1 MFYGN
6 LLDRAVVL
14 AEALIMQ
21 HPDFEM
27 PTEDIGTGGACASSR
42 DDLLSQIAA
51 ALTAGDYQ
59 SAGSLLRNGLDHF
72 PDDNQLLRLAARQ
85 RRLEE
90 RFTRVYSLLKET
102 REAMEND
109 AFLRAV
115 GAFREAANL
124 SQGFA
129 DLEEAAFG
137 VAIDEARQLGDR
149 NWRVARSLFED
160 AARLNSK
167 LTVPDN
173 LWEEVRAA
181 EREETISN
189 VLAETALAKPA
200 DLERARIRLTRTLEE
215 YPGDSGLLNR
225 LKSIES
231 TIEEKRK
238 WDQRQRHLKK
248 LTDLQA
254 ALQSEDEPS
263 QAGKYVRLSETVA
276 APYGAEPE
284 FSSVIEDIRHQAISC
299 EKAVAALDQDR
310 IDDCLEEC
318 AWVLS
323 RMRHHKLFLKLKE
336 KAEARELALVD
347 EYSNTVSRIR
357 ELLDAGEL
365 SKAEKLCAEA
375 RSKLPQFT
383 DFLEL
388 SREIEQ
394 QKKEQDRNLQENV
407 ESARRL
413 VERGDR
419 SLRARQYRATEE
431 SFSNALKLLPGDK
444 NLAGVVL
451 GILHGYARSVARES
465 AEAAEEALSVAER
478 LLPGSAMPADLGEV
492 LRRRR
497 EQATAESNRW
507 SALTRIADLHEQ
519 IESAETADQLSA
531 LRDEVQESDF
541 TKSSHA
547 DVRFAAG
554 ALLSNIDEKLT
565 GFTWKRER
573 HPAFPRVLSLAA
585 AMIAVIG
592 LAYWLTKPA
601 SVKAPSRW
609 VTVESAETKLAPVP
623 KPATGSLLI
632 RSEVPGALVFING
645 KEYRISN
652 EPLKVELNADTY
664 RVSGSRKGYQD
675 FGPVTVA
682 VGQSA
687 ETVLD
692 VKLTP
697 KPASLEIRG
706 AAPDTQ
712 IKLDGVLTGMAKKN
726 KVWTKELADGNHSI
740 ELSRDG
746 YVPKTIVRNIAPGDL
761 LVLTGRDVRLE
772 SSDARALATEQQD
785 WRRLGGGASLA
796 SIESFVAKYPNG
808 PHANAAR
815 AKVEELQWQNVDKGN
830 PDSLRA
836 YVARNSASP
845 FANQARR
852 VLDGLLVAR
861 EAKAEDGDWNN
872 ASHGNKSALEDFLR
886 RHPTG
891 RHAAAAANALA
902 EIEHKKGAAE
912 AQGREEAAWKKV
924 NQQDEAAL
932 ETYLRDAAAS
942 RYRSAAEATLATLRS
957 NEASRNDSVAVLTV
971 ISRFASAWNTKDLN
985 SILAIQKTLN
995 KRTVKAELSQV
1006 KELNMRIS
1014 PASPPQIDG
1023 SQAVVVCRRQASQV
1037 FSDGTRKQV
1046 PESLVSYV
1054 LEKHDGNWTI
1064 EGTR

>member
-1 MFYGN
+1 
-6 LLDRAVVL
+6 
-14 AEALIMQ
+14 
-21 HPDFEM
+21 
-27 PTEDIGTGGACASSR
+27 
-42 DDLLSQIAA
+42 
-51 ALTAGDYQ
+51 
-59 SAGSLLRNGLDHF
+59 
-72 PDDNQLLRLAARQ
+72 
-85 RRLEE
+85 
-90 RFTRVYSLLKET
+90 
-102 REAMEND
+102 
-109 AFLRAV
+109 
-115 GAFREAANL
+115 
-124 SQGFA
+124 
-129 DLEEAAFG
+129 
-137 VAIDEARQLGDR
+137 VAIDEARHLGDR

-160 AARLNSK
+160 ASRLNSQ
-167 LTVPDN
+167 LTVPDH
-173 LWEEVRAA
+173 LWEATRAA
-181 EREETISN
+181 EREETIAN
-189 VLAETALAKPA
+189 VLAETALAKPG
-200 DLERARIRLTRTLEE
+200 DLARAHIRLTRTLEE

-231 TIEEKRK
+231 TIEEKRQ
-238 WDQRQRHLKK
+238 WDERQRHLKK

-284 FSSVIEDIRHQAISC
+284 FSSVIEDIRHQVISC
-299 EKAVAALDQDR
+299 EKAVAALEQDR

-347 EYSNTVSRIR
+347 EYSNAVSRIR

-365 SKAEKLCAEA
+365 AKAEKLCAEA

-394 QKKEQDRNLQENV
+394 RKAEQDRNLQEHV

-444 NLAGVVL
+444 NLTGVVL
-451 GILHGYARSVARES
+451 GILYGYARLVARES
-465 AEAAEEALSVAER
+465 AEAAEEALSMAER
-478 LLPGSAMPADLGEV
+478 LVPGSATPADLRE
-492 LRRRR
+492 LRRRWR
-497 EQATAESNRW
+497 EQSTAESNRW
-507 SALTRIADLHEQ
+507 SALNRIAHLNEQ
-519 IESAETADQLSA
+519 IQLAGTAELLSA
-531 LRDEVQESDF
+531 LRDQVLEGDF
-541 TKSSHA
+541 PSSSHA

-565 GFTWKRER
+565 AVTWKRQR
-573 HPAFPRVLSLAA
+573 HPAYPRVLSLAA
-585 AMIAVIG
+585 ALIAVVG
-592 LAYWLTKPA
+592 LAYWMTKPA
-601 SVKAPSRW
+601 SVKAPSKW
-609 VTVESAETKLAPVP
+609 VTVESAETKLAPLP
-623 KPATGSLLI
+623 KPAMGSLLI

-645 KEYRISN
+645 KEYKISN
-652 EPLKVELNADTY
+652 EPLKIELQADTY
-664 RVSGSRKGYQD
+664 RVSGSHKGYND
-675 FGPVTVA
+675 FGPVMIA

-687 ETVLD
+687 ESVLD
-692 VKLTP
+692 VKLAP

-712 IKLDGVLTGMAKKN
+712 IKLDGVLLGVAKKN
-726 KVWTKELADGNHSI
+726 EVLTKELADGKHAI

-746 YVPKTIVRNIAPGDL
+746 YVAKTLVRNLAPGDL

-772 SSDARALATEQQD
+772 SSDTRALATEQQD
-785 WRRLGGGASLA
+785 WNRLGGGASLA
-796 SIESFVAKYPNG
+796 SIESFVAKYPHG

-830 PDSLRA
+830 PNSLRSYIA
-836 YVARNSASP
+836 KNPASP
-845 FANQARR
+845 FARQARR
-852 VLDGLLVAR
+852 VLDGVLIAR
-861 EAKAEDGDWNN
+861 EAKAEGADLNKAN
-872 ASHGNKSALEDFLR
+872 HGNTTAAEDSLR
-886 RHPTG
+886 NHPAG
-891 RHAAAAANALA
+891 RHAAPSANALA
-902 EIEHKKGAAE
+902 ELEPKKGVADAPS
-912 AQGREEAAWKKV
+912 RDEAAWKKV
-924 NQQDEAAL
+924 NQRDETSL
-932 ETYLRDAAAS
+932 ESYLRDAS
-942 RYRSAAEATLATLRS
+942 PGLHRSEAEAALAALRA
-957 NEASRNDSVAVLTV
+957 NETSKNDSVAVLTV

-985 SILAIQKTLN
+985 SILAIQKTLK

-1006 KELNMRIS
+1006 KELNMQIS
-1014 PASPPQIDG
+1014 PASPPKIEG
-1023 SQAVVVCRRQASQV
+1023 TQAVVLCRRQASQV
-1037 FSDGTRKQV
+1037 FSDGTRKQI

>member
-1 MFYGN
+1 
-6 LLDRAVVL
+6 
-14 AEALIMQ
+14 MQ
-21 HPDFEM
+21 HSDFEL
-27 PTEDIGTGGACASSR
+27 PTEDIGAGAASAISW
-42 DDLLSQIAA
+42 DNLLGQIRE

-59 SAGSLLRNGLDHF
+59 RAGNLLRNGLEHF

-90 RFTRVYSLLKET
+90 RYTRVYSLLKET
-102 REAMEND
+102 REAMEDD

-137 VAIDEARQLGDR
+137 VAVDEARKLGDR

-160 AARLNSK
+160 ASRLNSK
-167 LTVPDN
+167 LVVPEQ
-173 LWEEVRAA
+173 LWEAVRAA
-181 EREETISN
+181 EREETIAN
-189 VLAETALAKPA
+189 VLAETALARPA
-200 DLERARIRLTRTLEE
+200 DLERAHTRLIRTLEE

-231 TIEEKRK
+231 TIEEKHK

-284 FSSVIEDIRHQAISC
+284 FSSLIEDIRHQAISC
-299 EKAVAALDQDR
+299 EKAAAALEQDR

-365 SKAEKLCAEA
+365 AKAEKLCADA

-383 DFLEL
+383 DFLDL
-388 SREIEQ
+388 SREIEER
-394 QKKEQDRNLQENV
+394 KTEQDRNLQENV

-431 SFSNALKLLPGDK
+431 SFANAFKLLPGDE

-465 AEAAEEALSVAER
+465 AEAAEEALSMAER
-478 LLPGSAMPADLGEV
+478 LLPGAALPADLREV
-492 LRRRR
+492 RRRRR
-497 EQATAESNRW
+497 EQSTSDSNRW
-507 SALTRIADLHEQ
+507 SALNRIADLNEQ
-519 IESAETADQLSA
+519 IQLAATAELLSA
-531 LRDEVQESDF
+531 LREEVLASDF
-541 TKSSHA
+541 TSSSHP

-565 GFTWKRER
+565 AFTWNRER
-573 HPAFPRVLSLAA
+573 HPAFPRILSLAA
-585 AMIAVIG
+585 AVMAVVG

-601 SVKAPSRW
+601 SVKAPSKW
-609 VTVESAETKLAPVP
+609 VTVERTETKLAAVP
-623 KPATGSLLI
+623 KPAKGSLLI
-632 RSEVPGALVFING
+632 RSAVPGALVLING
-645 KEYRISN
+645 KEYKVSN

-664 RVSGSRKGYQD
+664 RVSGSRKGYKD

-692 VKLTP
+692 VKLAP

-706 AAPDTQ
+706 AASDTQ
-712 IKLDGVLTGMAKKN
+712 IKLDGVLLGVAKKN
-726 KVWTKELADGNHSI
+726 TVWKKELADGNHSI
-740 ELSRDG
+740 ELSRNG
-746 YVPKTIVRNIAPGDL
+746 YLPKTIVRNLAPGDL
-761 LVLTGRDVRLE
+761 VVLTSRDVRLE
-772 SSDARALATEQQD
+772 SSDALALASEQEE
-785 WRRLGGGASLA
+785 WNRLGGGASLA
-796 SIESFVAKYPNG
+796 SIESFTAKYPKG
-808 PHANAAR
+808 PHAKAAR
-815 AKVEELQWQNVDKGN
+815 AKVEELQWQNVDKSK

-836 YVARNSASP
+836 YMTKYPASP

-852 VLDGLLVAR
+852 VLDGLLMAR
-861 EAKAEDGDWNN
+861 EAKAEDGDWSN
-872 ASHGNKSALEDFLR
+872 ANHGNQSALEDFLR
-886 RHPTG
+886 KHPTG

-902 EIEHKKGAAE
+902 ELERRKGVAE
-912 AQGREEAAWKKV
+912 AQSREEAAGKKV
-924 NQQDEAAL
+924 SQQDEAAL
-932 ETYLRDAAAS
+932 DTHFRDAATGRS
-942 RYRSAAEATLATLRS
+942 RSDAEAALASLRS
-957 NEASRNDSVAVLTV
+957 NEASKNDSAAVLTV
-971 ISRFASAWNTKDLN
+971 ISRFASAWNTRDLN

-1014 PASPPQIDG
+1014 PASPPRIEG
-1023 SQAVVVCRRQASQV
+1023 SQAVVLCRRQASQV
-1037 FSDGTRKQV
+1037 FSDGTRKQI

>member
-1 MFYGN
+1 
-6 LLDRAVVL
+6 LLGQIT
-14 AEALIMQ
+14 EALA
-21 HPDFEM
+21 
-27 PTEDIGTGGACASSR
+27 T
-42 DDLLSQIAA
+42 
-51 ALTAGDYQ
+51 GDYPR
-59 SAGSLLRNGLDHF
+59 AGSLLRSGLDHD
-72 PDDNQLLRLAARQ
+72 PDDKQLLRLAARQ

-90 RFTRVYSLLKET
+90 RYTRVYSLLKET
-102 REAMEND
+102 RDAMADD

-124 SQGFA
+124 SLGFA
-129 DLEEAAFG
+129 DLENAVFG
-137 VAIDEARQLGDR
+137 VAVDEARQLGDR
-149 NWRVARSLFED
+149 NWRVARSLFEE
-160 AARLNSK
+160 AGRLNSK
-167 LTVPDN
+167 LTVPDQ
-173 LWEEVRAA
+173 LWETVRAA
-181 EREETISN
+181 EREETIAN
-189 VLAETALAKPA
+189 VLAETALAKPG

-215 YPGDSGLLNR
+215 YPGDRGLLNR

-238 WDQRQRHLKK
+238 WDERQEHLKK

-299 EKAVAALDQDR
+299 EKAVAALEQDR

-347 EYSNTVSRIR
+347 EYSNAVSRIR
-357 ELLDAGEL
+357 EFLDAGEL

-394 QKKEQDRNLQENV
+394 RRTEQDRHLHESI

-465 AEAAEEALSVAER
+465 GEAAEEALSMAER
-478 LLPGSAMPADLGEV
+478 LLPGSAIPADLWEV
-492 LRRRR
+492 RRRWR

-507 SALTRIADLHEQ
+507 SALNRIAHLNEQ
-519 IESAETADQLSA
+519 IQSAGTVELLSG
-531 LRDEVQESDF
+531 LREEVLESDF
-541 TKSSHA
+541 SASSHA

-554 ALLSNIDEKLT
+554 ALLSDIDEKLT
-565 GFTWKRER
+565 ALTWKREQQ
-573 HPAFPRVLSLAA
+573 PAYPRILSLAA
-585 AMIAVIG
+585 VVIAVVG
-592 LAYWLTKPA
+592 LAYWMTKPA
-601 SVKAPSRW
+601 SVKAPSKW
-609 VTVESAETKLAPVP
+609 VTVESAETKLAPAP
-623 KPATGSLLI
+623 KPAMGSLLI

-645 KEYRISN
+645 KGYQVSN
-652 EPLKVELNADTY
+652 EPLKVELPADTY
-664 RVSGSRKGYQD
+664 RVSGSHKGYND
-675 FGPVTVA
+675 FGPVMVA

-687 ETVLD
+687 ESVLD
-692 VKLTP
+692 VKLAP

-712 IKLDGVLTGMAKKN
+712 IKLDGVLLGKAKNN

-772 SSDARALATEQQD
+772 SSDTRAFATEQQD
-785 WRRLGGGASLA
+785 WSRLGGGASLA
-796 SIESFVAKYPNG
+796 SIESFVAKYPHG

-815 AKVEELQWQNVDKGN
+815 ARVEELQWQNVDKGN

-836 YVARNSASP
+836 YMARNPGSP

-852 VLDGLLVAR
+852 VLDGVLVAR
-861 EAKAEDGDWNN
+861 AAKAEDGGLNKAN
-872 ASHGNKSALEDFLR
+872 HGSTTASEDSLR
-886 RHPTG
+886 NRGG
-891 RHAAAAANALA
+891 RHAAPSANALA
-902 EIEHKKGAAE
+902 ELEPKKGVGD
-912 AQGREEAAWKKV
+912 AQSRDEAAWKKV
-924 NQQDEAAL
+924 NQREEGAIESYLRDTPAGLHRREAEAAL
-932 ETYLRDAAAS
+932 AALR
-942 RYRSAAEATLATLRS
+942 E
-957 NEASRNDSVAVLTV
+957 NEAAKNDSVAVLTV
-971 ISRFASAWNTKDLN
+971 ISRFASAWNTKDLD
-985 SILAIQKTLN
+985 SILAIQKTLK

-1014 PASPPQIDG
+1014 PASPPKIEG
-1023 SQAVVVCRRQASQV
+1023 SQAVVLCRRQASQV
-1037 FSDGTRKQV
+1037 FSDGTRKQI